1 MDLANLL
8 FFAVPFAIAAVVPGP
23 VQAAL
28 VAQVLSRGS
37 SGATP
42 FVMGIVAGNALWLTA
57 AIYGHAASASLRSVA
72 GNQLFVTDEG
82 TGEPV
87 LLLHG
92 GFMDSTMWDG
102 TAQVLRAHYRVVRFD
117 FRGYGQS
124 PASRSSYSPT
134 ADIGAVLDHLGIEQ
148 AHVVGI
154 SMGGGIA
161 IDFAVAHPSRV
172 RTLILAEPGL
182 SGWQWSAD
190 VTGTMQAVMKAN
202 RERGREAAIDVFLR
216 QPVFASA
223 AGNPA
228 ALAAIRAQLE
238 RNFSLESKFMVQS
251 PAPALERIQVP
262 TLVMTAERGGPD
274 AQKIATLLGQQI
286 AGAQVVVVK

>member
-1 MDLANLL
+1 VRAIL
-8 FFAVPFAIAAVVPGP
+8 FAAAFAAMVSVNH
-23 VQAAL
+23 
-28 VAQVLSRGS
+28 
-37 SGATP
+37 T
-42 FVMGIVAGNALWLTA
+42 
-57 AIYGHAASASLRSVA
+57 ASASVRSVA
-72 GNQLFVTDEG
+72 GNQLYVTDEG
-82 TGEPV
+82 AGEPV

-117 FRGYGQS
+117 LRGYGQS
-124 PASRSSYSPT
+124 PASRSNYSPAT
-134 ADIGAVLDHLGIEQ
+134 DIAAVLDHLGIER
-148 AHVVGI
+148 AHLVGI

-190 VTGTMQAVMKAN
+190 VTGTMQAVMEAN
-202 RERGREAAIDVFLR
+202 RDQGRAAAIHAFLR

-223 AGNPA
+223 ARNPA
-228 ALAAIRAQLE
+228 ALAAIREQLE
-238 RNFSLESKFMVQS
+238 RNFNLESKFMVQF
-251 PAPALERIQVP
+251 PAPALEQIHVP
-262 TLVMTAERGGPD
+262 TLVMTADRGGPD

-286 AGAQVVVVK
+286 AGAQVVVVKDSGHMINFEAPLQFYRLLAEFLAKH